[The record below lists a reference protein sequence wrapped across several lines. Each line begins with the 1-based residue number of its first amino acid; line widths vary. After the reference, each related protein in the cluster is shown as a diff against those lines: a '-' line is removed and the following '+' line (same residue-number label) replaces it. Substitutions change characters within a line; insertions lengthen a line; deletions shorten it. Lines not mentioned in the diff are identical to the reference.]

1 MTVKHISTFHL
12 YQTEHLDFILFSEEL
27 DGINQKQA
35 QSLSGL
41 KLL

>member
-1 MTVKHISTFHL
+1 MSTFHL
-12 YQTEHLDFILFSEEL
+12 YQTEHLDFIFSEEL

-41 KLL
+41 KPL